1 MKQDTFLLTG
11 TEIEKKKEIPK
22 PPEIKKPEPP
32 VIKRPIHSDSD
43 NESEDDDGRVIQII

>member
-22 PPEIKKPEPP
+22 PQEIKKPEPP
-32 VIKRPIHSDSD
+32 VIKRPLNSSS
-43 NESEDDDGRVIQII
+43 ESGSEDDDGRVI